1 MTGLSKLLPLAL
13 LGALLALYCYMQL
26 LYFIPV
32 TGGTDQNG
40 YHVCARMFN
49 LNGVFYQKPGDDLE
63 FIGHMWVVNDR
74 GEYYP
79 KYPVL
84 YPLLAAGM
92 NALLGI
98 GGGFYAT
105 VWGAVLAIAGM
116 YALARFFMGSWY
128 ALLAAFLLASSPI
141 VFALG
146 ITKNS
151 HTPSLALLIWGMA
164 AFFYAVRHPVNR
176 NLIFAALGGFLIAYT
191 VGVRYTDFLLI
202 LIPLSYIAFVVR
214 DCKLKWKLLFALGL
228 GAAIPYGAMAYFHMY
243 AYGAPWRTGYSLTDE
258 SSAFDWRFVGENLG
272 IYIPEFF
279 VLAVGPLA
287 FAAFINPKI
296 RWRMWV
302 FWAVW
307 IVPTFALYL
316 TYYWAPDGEST
327 GAMRFLVPVI
337 PPVLLLACL
346 GIRNL
351 FDALDKRK
359 VIYFLIAAFVVIQG
373 VWGYS
378 RMVRLCESKYAS
390 DLQNLFVIESLDR
403 RIPPGSVVFAGTN
416 LCNELGF
423 EQRWRLYPT
432 YVFNPNEIKNVVER
446 SLGPQ
451 AAGLQK
457 CRAQSLKDQLGSLDY
472 GKLYDFWRKFADKE
486 LAAGHDIYLVG
497 SGEANV
503 FRRIFN
509 RDYEVEKITVLT
521 AERPAYVLNDPKRD
535 ASRYKEKKKNVKM
548 GTLEI
553 LRVSKKRVKPITAS
567 ENIDDLQQER
577 RELVNKL
584 NPTQDPELS
593 AYLNRL
599 EAIKDEITQLRNQQK
614 KR

>member
-1 MTGLSKLLPLAL
+1 VL

-26 LYFIPV
+26 LYFAPV

-92 NALLGI
+92 NELLGM

-105 VWGAVLAIAGM
+105 LWGAVLAIAGM
-116 YALARFFMGSWY
+116 YVLARFFMGSWY
-128 ALLAAFLLASSPI
+128 SLLAAFLLASSPI

-164 AFFYAVRHPVNR
+164 AFLYAARHPVNR
-176 NLIFAALGGFLIAYT
+176 NLMFAALGGFLIAYT

-214 DCKLKWKLLFALGL
+214 DHKLKWKLLIFLALGT
-228 GAAIPYGAMAYFHMY
+228 AIPYGAMACFHTY

-258 SSAFDWRFVGENLG
+258 SSAFHLKFVWENLG

-287 FAAFINPKI
+287 FAAFLNPKI
-296 RWRMWV
+296 RWRMWI
-302 FWAVW
+302 FWVAW
-307 IVPTFALYL
+307 IVPTFCLYL
-316 TYYWAPDGEST
+316 TYYWAPDGEGT

-346 GIRNL
+346 GIRNM

-359 VIYFLIAAFVVIQG
+359 IVFFLIAVFVVIQG

-378 RMVRLCESKYAS
+378 RMIRLCESKYAS
-390 DLQNLFVIESLDR
+390 DLQNLFVIETLNR
-403 RIPPGSVVFAGTN
+403 RIPAGSVVFAGTN

-432 YVFNPNEIKNVVER
+432 YVFTPNEIKNVVER

-457 CRAQSLKDQLGSLDY
+457 CRAQSLKDQLGGLDY
-472 GKLYDFWRKFADKE
+472 GKLYEFWRKFADKE

-509 RDYEVEKITVLT
+509 RDYEVEKIATL
-521 AERPAYVLNDPKRD
+521 AGERPAYVLNDPKRD
-535 ASRYKEKKKNVKM
+535 ASRYKGKKKNVKM
-548 GTLEI
+548 PVMEI
-553 LRVSKKRVKPITAS
+553 LRVSKKRVKPITPAES
-567 ENIDDLQQER
+567 IDDLQQER
-577 RELVNKL
+577 RELINKL

-593 AYLNRL
+593 TYLNRL
-599 EAIKDEITQLRNQQK
+599 ESIKDEINQLRNSLK